1 MDRTRRRA
9 ATTIHRWRLGFAFRD
24 PGFVSG
30 AIARPSWTYLM
41 KAIAIDLDDT
51 LNDFTETLQR
61 TEFVRDESY
70 ALSEEVFQDY
80 LAKVRRGTTN
90 RGDLLSTEFS
100 YFRYK
105 IHQRCYELARPRADG
120 AAFMRWLRQNQWRI
134 VICTYRDLRRAQDGT
149 RAWLRDHDIP
159 FDHLFMA
166 GNKIVF
172 CKTWGIEHLV
182 DDDAFNIAYGAQY
195 GVNVYYP
202 AGERHSAVP
211 ANPAP
216 ATPGARAFQRFDEI
230 IPWIQG

>member
-1 MDRTRRRA
+1 
-9 ATTIHRWRLGFAFRD
+9 
-24 PGFVSG
+24 
-30 AIARPSWTYLM
+30 M
-41 KAIAIDLDDT
+41 KTIAIDLDDT

-61 TEFVRDESY
+61 TEFGRDESY
-70 ALSEEVFQDY
+70 ALAEEVFQEY
-80 LAKVRRGTTN
+80 LAKVRRGTMN

-105 IHQRCYELARPRADG
+105 IHQQCYQRARPRADG
-120 AAFMRWLRQNQWRI
+120 AAFMRWLRQNRWRI
-134 VICTYRDLRRAQDGT
+134 VICTYRDLRRTQDCT
-149 RAWLRDHDIP
+149 RAWLRDNDIP

-172 CKTWGIEHLV
+172 CKVWGIEHLV

-202 AGERHSAVP
+202 AGGRHQAAP

-216 ATPGARAFQRFDEI
+216 ATRGARAFQSFDEI